1 MSKISNEELPLKISV
16 CPLVAAVCALM
27 ITTGG
32 RTLAAD
38 DHSRTGAHEID
49 RRSYRLGGIDSFAE
63 VVSIGIKKLALS
75 SAMAPQEMDAL
86 VDDARRIAADN
97 SVELYRE
104 TDFLV
109 TDLFPASATQGKH
122 VLLIYRGT
130 AKDEY
135 VALKQ
140 RKTELTA
147 TGKYTGK
154 AREDIARE
162 MGRLLSYPEAKIDEM
177 LKARR

>member
-1 MSKISNEELPLKISV
+1 MSKISNEQPPLKTSV
-16 CPLVAAVCALM
+16 RPLVAAVCALL
-27 ITTGG
+27 ITTGS

-38 DHSRTGAHEID
+38 DHHTGAHAID
-49 RRSYRLGGIDSFAE
+49 QRSYRLGGIDSFAE
-63 VVSIGIKKLALS
+63 VVGMGIKKLALS

-109 TDLFPASATQGKH
+109 TDLFPASATRGKH

-135 VALKQ
+135 LALKQ

-147 TGKYTGK
+147 TAKYTGK

-177 LKARR
+177 LKTRR